1 MIKLNK
7 TSPALSN
14 IWGKSK
20 ILLIFPS
27 LKDPIRRE
35 NPPEINMQKKNLS
48 KKLKPPENPPRSETP
63 LDNLDKKTAETA
75 AELAMLGTLIIAYK
89 EVGRRG
95 GLNKRIDALSYLID
109 FLVSFAIVH
118 SGLEGSRGVSA
129 VTA

>member
-14 IWGKSK
+14 IWGKSN

-48 KKLKPPENPPRSETP
+48 KKLKPPENLPRSETP

-95 GLNKRIDALSYLID
+95 ELNKRIDALSYLID

-118 SGLEGSRGVSA
+118 SGLERNRGVSA